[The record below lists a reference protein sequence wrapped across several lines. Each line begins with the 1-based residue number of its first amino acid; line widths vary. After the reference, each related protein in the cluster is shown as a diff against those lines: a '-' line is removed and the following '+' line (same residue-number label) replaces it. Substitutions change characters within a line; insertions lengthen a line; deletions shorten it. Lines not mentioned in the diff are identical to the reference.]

1 MKKYIFALFLLISV
15 SGFALKNW
23 QNFTNTTHIYDIE
36 KFENKYYV
44 ATWGG
49 ILQYDEDLQNVEKNT
64 QINQV

>member
-36 KFENKYYV
+36 KFDNFLAKND
-44 ATWGG
+44 GN
-49 ILQYDEDLQNVEKNT
+49 IDIEDIAK
-64 QINQV
+64 IKKK